1 MLNQQLAAQPRV
13 VVTVTF
19 YKRDT
24 EGNPTFNDET
34 GARFWSAGTN
44 DGSVRVVARI
54 DMAQNVIKKGHD
66 ISSLLGNKTVD
77 LRLTREDYNL
87 LKQETKSMDEGIGA
101 QFIVDLTKEPN
112 FGQLTI
118 TQSKRG
124 RNGQKKSLVIVGN
137 IGGDE
142 ILPAQATLTDT
153 VKVDTLE
160 DIKAHLAEMD
170 ADQQEQAQQA
180 RAQSQAAR
188 QGLETA
194 EKSNALV

>member
-1 MLNQQLAAQPRV
+1 MLNQALAAQPRV

-34 GARFWSAGTN
+34 GARFWSSGTN

-87 LKQETKSMDEGIGA
+87 LKQETKSMEEGIGA

-112 FGQLTI
+112 FGELTI

-124 RNGQKKSLVIVGN
+124 RNGQKKSLVIVGT

-142 ILPAQATLTDT
+142 ILPAQATLTDS
-153 VKVDTLE
+153 VKVDTLD
-160 DIKAHLAEMD
+160 DIKAHLAAMD
-170 ADQQEQAQQA
+170 EEQQQQSQEA
-180 RAQSQAAR
+180 RAQSLAAR
-188 QGLETA
+188 QGLENA

>member
-1 MLNQQLAAQPRV
+1 MLNQQLTAQPRV

-19 YKRDT
+19 YKRDN

-34 GARFWSAGTN
+34 GARFWSAGTS

-54 DMAQNVIKKGHD
+54 DMAQNVIKNGHD
-66 ISSLLGNKTVD
+66 ISNLLGNKTVD
-77 LRLTREDYNL
+77 LRLTREDYNM
-87 LKQETKSMDEGIGA
+87 LKQEAKSMDEGVGA

-112 FGQLTI
+112 FGQLNI
-118 TQSKRG
+118 TNSKRG
-124 RNGQKKSLVIVGN
+124 RNGVKKSMVIVGT

-142 ILPAQATLTDT
+142 ILPAQATLTDS

-170 ADQQEQAQQA
+170 QEQQDQAQQA
-180 RAQSQAAR
+180 RAQSEAAR

-194 EKSNALV
+194 EKSTALV